1 MSESIEL
8 VYRFMSKQNDSEDEF
23 ESADEGESTNEKSSH
38 SRPVT
43 DGWDSW
49 NLDDEPAI
57 DKKPVKS
64 VNRDLIQQDSTS
76 SLSSSASKTGESLSH
91 NGSDDDDRNDS
102 SSEQQKLQ
110 RKKQLRKKPFESN
123 QSKEEVKV
131 NTRISRRDD
140 ESSSTTIAAKHNVK
154 DAHHVLDRLSA
165 QSPTRTVTKK
175 TTIDSIFPF
184 AICTCFL

>member
-1 MSESIEL
+1 
-8 VYRFMSKQNDSEDEF
+8 MSKQNASDDEF

-43 DGWDSW
+43 DGWYSW